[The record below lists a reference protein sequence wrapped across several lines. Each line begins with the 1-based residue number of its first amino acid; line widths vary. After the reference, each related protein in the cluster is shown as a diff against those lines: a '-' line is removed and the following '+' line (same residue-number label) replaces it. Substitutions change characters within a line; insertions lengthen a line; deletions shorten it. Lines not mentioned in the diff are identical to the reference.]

1 MNEHVEHPVEGIMG
15 KTMEELRAMSGA
27 DTIIGEQIVLPDG
40 VVIIPVSKV
49 SYGFAS
55 GGSDFPSKQQQKLFG
70 GGGGAGMT
78 IQPIAFLTVKA
89 GKVNLINISSNPN
102 STDKVINMIPEMF
115 DRIVELLQKNKKD
128 QSEKTDLPKE

>member
-27 DTIIGEQIVLPDG
+27 DTIIGEQIGLPDG

-78 IQPIAFLTVKA
+78 IQPIAFLTAKA

>member
-55 GGSDFPSKQQQKLFG
+55 AGSDFPSKQQQKLFG

-78 IQPIAFLTVKA
+78 IQPIAFLTAKA
-89 GKVNLINISSNPN
+89 GKVNLINISSNPD
-102 STDKVINMIPEMF
+102 STDKVIKMIPEMF